1 MLGGRRYLQALP
13 QQPIGTQSTK
23 TLDARGHAQKLWKS
37 PLVATSL
44 TVIVHGDLYQYNVH
58 VRQLKTF
65 PDRCHIT
72 GIRPNCCY
80 KVHLRL
86 PSRPCINTA
95 PCSTFQSSLR
105 SSLLLVEGRA
115 LVSGMALRRVLKRSE
130 NIAGVVLGVMRALIM
145 NDSKNRRSQYNFPTP
160 DRSPKRAP

>member
-1 MLGGRRYLQALP
+1 MLGDRRYLLQALP

-23 TLDARGHAQKLWKS
+23 TLDARGNAQKLWKS

-86 PSRPCINTA
+86 PNRPCINTA

-130 NIAGVVLGVMRALIM
+130 NIAGGCAW
-145 NDSKNRRSQYNFPTP
+145 SHEGSYHEQQQEPTLP
-160 DRSPKRAP
+160 VQLPNS